1 MSFHDAVKECR
12 HDAPITTLEGT
23 HAALQD
29 LHVGEFVLS
38 NELVSMT
45 LAMVSESREVNTI
58 LTELFTPNGNELYVL
73 PAARFLGYAATS

>member
-1 MSFHDAVKECR
+1 MRCSTAMHASDSFVPTGCCHVQE
-12 HDAPITTLEGT
+12 
-23 HAALQD
+23 

-73 PAARFLGYAATS
+73 PAARFLGCALF